1 MKIVEQ
7 SAERLRI
14 STGHGPTLTK
24 LVWSLVFVGVGST
37 LLWITGQVQFNCERL
52 EPQQVSCKLQ
62 KRNWFAYPLRS
73 ESIAQLQG
81 ARVHETDSDDGSTY
95 KVILQ
100 TTQGEI
106 PFTNYGSS
114 GYTEKA
120 EIADRINRFIQD
132 QSQTQLSLSAANW
145 PERVGLGLGGVI
157 LVLSGLTLYGMVLG
171 SGHPAVGS
179 GHPDTIN
186 TLTFDKLQGRLIV
199 DTGSLLRPQRVDYS
213 LVEIQAISLAISERL
228 TTAIRLQLTSGQV
241 LDLGQLLAGA
251 SMAKTRPIAHQ
262 LSQFL
267 GKPWQ
272 LAIAPTL
279 DWGLQNYSK
288 LAKNIYTKIAEKSNL
303 SVNLATWIFNP
314 QTRQFSSEQEQRKLA
329 SYNWQNISEIT
340 IQPVRP
346 GATGKP
352 SSTLPYQLVLRLN
365 SGESLVLQEYV
376 GESEGDSAQTQAE
389 TVAKYLRDYLQL

>member
-14 STGHGPTLTK
+14 STGNGPTLTK

-37 LLWITGQVQFNCERL
+37 LLWITGQVQFHCERL

-81 ARVHETDSDDGSTY
+81 ARVHETDSDDGSMY

-100 TTQGEI
+100 TAQGEI

-132 QSQTQLSLSAANW
+132 QSQTYLSLSAANW
-145 PERVGLGLGGVI
+145 PEGVGLGLGGVI
-157 LVLSGLTLYGMVLG
+157 LALSCLTLYGMALG
-171 SGHPAVGS
+171 SGHPG
-179 GHPDTIN
+179 TIN
-186 TLTFDKLQGRLIV
+186 TLTFDKLQGRLMV

-213 LVEIQAISLAISERL
+213 LLEIQSISLAISERL
-228 TTAIRLQLTSGQV
+228 TTAIRLQLTSGHA

-279 DWGLQNYSK
+279 DWGLQNYST

-329 SYNWQNISEIT
+329 SYNWQDISEIT
-340 IQPVRP
+340 IQPIRP

-389 TVAKYLRDYLQL
+389 TVAKYLRDYLQR